1 MQSDWE
7 DRKGRFLIHYKYQ
20 VFIRRDV
27 SGYQV
32 PSLSSVGSSL
42 WWWENE
48 FRRRKLVVA
57 FVDVTFLVCLLT
69 LASSAGRDIMK
80 SEVAGSILTVFP
92 IKRKQKGFSHVQEPV
107 KLI

>member
-57 FVDVTFLVCLLT
+57 FVLVYSLTPFLGI
-69 LASSAGRDIMK
+69 SSLYRGV
-80 SEVAGSILTVFP
+80 S
-92 IKRKQKGFSHVQEPV
+92 
-107 KLI
+107 